1 MVIESIR
8 EFNRA
13 VPFKPYEIR
22 MVSGERFVVQHPDF
36 ISVAPKGALAVFV
49 DMEGRAH
56 HVNALLI
63 EKATI
68 PNGRSARK
76 RPARKRRRG

>member
-1 MVIESIR
+1 MVMESIR

-36 ISVAPKGALAVFV
+36 ISVAPKGALVVFV
-49 DMEGRAH
+49 DMQGRPH
-56 HVNALLI
+56 HLNALLI

-68 PNGRSARK
+68 PNGRSVRK
-76 RPARKRRRG
+76 RPARKRRSG